1 MPLRAVRCRS
11 KSMAFGRRPN
21 AEPYANMDL
30 SWILNHLGEDREQ
43 YFGAVAP
50 PIVQSSIF
58 AFPTVAKMREGFRD
72 ELFADGFDGA

>member
-1 MPLRAVRCRS
+1 MRAVRRRS
-11 KSMAFGRRPN
+11 KKQNFQL
-21 AEPYANMDL
+21 ELVHDMDL

-58 AFPTVAKMREGFRD
+58 AFPTVAAMRSVSR
-72 ELFADGFDGA
+72 